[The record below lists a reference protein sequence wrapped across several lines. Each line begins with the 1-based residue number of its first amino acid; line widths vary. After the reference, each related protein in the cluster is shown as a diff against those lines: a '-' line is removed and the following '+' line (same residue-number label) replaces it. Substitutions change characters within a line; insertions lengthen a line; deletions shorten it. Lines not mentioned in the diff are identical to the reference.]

1 MAYIDINDMLQR
13 VDITKNFD
21 IKTLNKYIAI
31 SETLDLRQYLSD
43 VFLNDLSKN
52 YETKAEY
59 IKLLNGGEYTCGND
73 LKKFEGMKAALVF
86 FVYSRIIS
94 TSTIKVTQ
102 TGVVQKESD
111 YSSVASDKAI
121 VRQANE
127 FEAIAKAYMMDCI
140 DYLRSTTL
148 VSYLNNSIVQ
158 NRTVKKFNIIGD

>member
-1 MAYIDINDMLQR
+1 
-13 VDITKNFD
+13 
-21 IKTLNKYIAI
+21 
-31 SETLDLRQYLSD
+31 
-43 VFLNDLSKN
+43 
-52 YETKAEY
+52 
-59 IKLLNGGEYTCGND
+59 
-73 LKKFEGMKAALVF
+73 MKAALVF

-158 NRTVKKFNIIGD
+158 NRTVRKFNIIGD

>member
-1 MAYIDINDMLQR
+1 MYIEINNMLQR

-21 IKTLNKYIAI
+21 TKTLDKYIAI

-43 VFLNDLSKN
+43 VFLNDLRKN

-59 IKLLNGGEYTCGND
+59 ITLLDGGEYTCGND
-73 LKKFEGMKAALVF
+73 LKRFEGMRAALVF

-127 FEAIAKAYMMDCI
+127 FEAIAKAYMQDCI
-140 DYLRSTTL
+140 NYLRSTTL